1 MLIFNL
7 WSTDQSDFP
16 SIRHVRE
23 SDHVRENSHYINSN
37 LRFYEIKSVNVLIS
51 FRHCL
56 PLNRDPQARISSGR
70 WPALESLCDTLSIKL
85 HPLPKINCLR
95 LSMRLQQ
102 NATTMLTSLSWLS
115 TIFMVAAGLVYVLF
129 IFIGSLNSV
138 VW

>member
-1 MLIFNL
+1 MLILNL

-51 FRHCL
+51 FRHQL

-70 WPALESLCDTLSIKL
+70 RAALESL
-85 HPLPKINCLR
+85 LPKSHIFLIISATLKLIFLR
-95 LSMRLQQ
+95 LGTRLQQ
-102 NATTMLTSLSWLS
+102 NTKTKSTCFSWLLTMFKLTYNNYLS
-115 TIFMVAAGLVYVLF
+115 VQIAGGRKIML
-129 IFIGSLNSV
+129 
-138 VW
+138 